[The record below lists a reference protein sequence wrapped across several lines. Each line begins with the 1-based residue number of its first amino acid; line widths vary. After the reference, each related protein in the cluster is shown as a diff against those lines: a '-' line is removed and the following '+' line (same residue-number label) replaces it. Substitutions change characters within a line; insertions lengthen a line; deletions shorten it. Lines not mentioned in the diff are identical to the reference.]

1 MVLFMLKLEELKST
15 FRLNR
20 SDIEEAL
27 LNLRA
32 LASIPAPPLKEEK
45 RRDKFI
51 SILKKNQITNFEVD
65 DFGNVLLSLNATA
78 DFAPI
83 LITTNLDSAFDESLS
98 HTVSFSSDKVM
109 GPGVGENCIALA
121 ILPILY
127 KHLKDHEDI
136 FNRNIIIAATTGGL
150 GNGDYFGMRG
160 IIKKYRNK
168 IKNVITLRGID
179 FGKVGYQSPAISRQI
194 IIIRTKN
201 VKKEAI
207 NWLNNPITILGAFMK
222 ELHNFQDSQ
231 PGITQINISFIRGG
245 LDFDGVPSIGSLGI
259 EIIAEEE
266 NALFAVENAIALKL
280 RTLIREECDYNIEV
294 ISSVLPGGI
303 DKNDKIIEEIKNIY
317 KWISVNDKIP
327 VKFHLAYSTSEATIP
342 MSQDIKTVELG
353 ITSGVNNRYLDDYI
367 YLKPVLSGMKQVL
380 FLTHFL
386 NSQLEEK

>member
-1 MVLFMLKLEELKST
+1 M
-15 FRLNR
+15 
-20 SDIEEAL
+20 
-27 LNLRA
+27 
-32 LASIPAPPLKEEK
+32 KEEK
-45 RRDKFI
+45 RREKFI

-65 DFGNVLLSLNATA
+65 DFGNVLLSLNETA

-121 ILPILY
+121 VLPILY
-127 KHLKDHEDI
+127 KQLKDHEDI

-201 VKKEAI
+201 LKKEAI

-303 DKNDKIIEEIKNIY
+303 DKNHKIIEEIKNIY

-367 YLKPVLSGMKQVL
+367 YLKPVLSGIKQVL

-386 NSQLEEK
+386 NSQLEEN